1 MFALG
6 LGSDSLAERCSKLA
20 EHHCVPLEM
29 ITSAQHFDPE
39 ATGVAGN
46 DERRTAVLSMAHAMG
61 PSPTHVDSATIQLAE
76 VLKPQEVIELA
87 TFLGVLQLLHR
98 LAVWRAAI

>member
-1 MFALG
+1 M
-6 LGSDSLAERCSKLA
+6 
-20 EHHCVPLEM
+20 
-29 ITSAQHFDPE
+29 
-39 ATGVAGN
+39 AGN
-46 DERRTAVLSMAHAMG
+46 DETLKAVLSMVHAMG
-61 PSPTHVDSATIQLAE
+61 PSPTKVDSATIQLAE